1 KIYAIS
7 SAGSSGQ
14 FSANGV
20 NGWVSASQPFE
31 LTIPEGAT
39 FVNVYYRDSQAG
51 TKTLS
56 FRDQVGENDTDLTD
70 TEQTILIGAGPPSSI
85 KVSAPDSF
93 PAATWRPITISLQDD
108 QGRPATNKDHQIDLT
123 LTASSPDVQLR
134 AALNDETVTGQI
146 STSIKVG
153 GSSAVIYAYSADPVV
168 FEVTASDG
176 DDGLEDGYATIV
188 ITSSNPSRI
197 RTTPQQST
205 AGANQP
211 IEVRLQLEDNLGRP
225 AALDEDRT
233 ISLLAPGGSFSLA
246 DDSWQPISS
255 VVLPAGSHSVSVFY
269 RSSQ

>member
-1 KIYAIS
+1 EPSEGGIGQTPTRLQVITDPQNADISQPSEAITIQTQDADGKPARVPVDYKIYAIS

-108 QGRPATNKDHQIDLT
+108 QGRPATNKDHQI
-123 LTASSPDVQLR
+123 
-134 AALNDETVTGQI
+134 
-146 STSIKVG
+146 
-153 GSSAVIYAYSADPVV
+153 
-168 FEVTASDG
+168 
-176 DDGLEDGYATIV
+176 
-188 ITSSNPSRI
+188 
-197 RTTPQQST
+197 
-205 AGANQP
+205 
-211 IEVRLQLEDNLGRP
+211 
-225 AALDEDRT
+225 
-233 ISLLAPGGSFSLA
+233 
-246 DDSWQPISS
+246 
-255 VVLPAGSHSVSVFY
+255 
-269 RSSQ
+269 